1 MKILNPIKGVIEY
14 KPYAFQK
21 ELINN
26 LMDGGNV
33 IVKAARQMG
42 TSTTLFYCIREFC
55 LRQPNYKA
63 IVVYHDLMDYFNRFT
78 YEDKEIQS
86 KTRTKI
92 TYKNGSSI
100 EVAHSLKNKNLQ
112 EKHEI
117 FFDLFHLRP
126 EDINPYIKDSVIR
139 CYTSPINSELQIN
152 GFKTLTWPWMFHPE
166 RDVKWKA
173 DQMRYIG
180 EKNFIQENEQKK
192 P

>member
-1 MKILNPIKGVIEY
+1 MKILNPIKGLIQY

-26 LMDGGNV
+26 LMDGENV
-33 IVKAARQMG
+33 IVKSARQMG
-42 TSTTLFYCIREFC
+42 VSTTLFYCIREFC
-55 LRQPNYKA
+55 LKQPNYKA
-63 IVVYHDLMDYFNRFT
+63 IVVGDNVMDYLGWFSN
-78 YEDKEIQS
+78 DDEIQ
-86 KTRTKI
+86 TRTKTKI

-100 EVAHSLKNKNLQ
+100 EVVHSLKNKNLQ

-126 EDINPYIKDSVIR
+126 EDMNPYIKNSVIR
-139 CYTSPINSELQIN
+139 CYTSPINAELQIN

-166 RDVKWKA
+166 RDAKWKA
-173 DQMRYIG
+173 NQIRYIG
-180 EKNFIQENEQKK
+180 EENFMRDNEQKK